1 MQNLKICGSSP
12 REEIR
17 FFLCFTFLAKRIT
30 AFFQLKFS
38 TEVVDEVL
46 KNKRKLQ
53 ESIIKSLSSLENFK
67 AVRSDRQCFALSD
80 ICEYKNDRGGLHP
93 RII

>member
-1 MQNLKICGSSP
+1 MKEISELPSGSVVKRRSAKS
-12 REEIR
+12 EDMWFESS
-17 FFLCFTFLAKRIT
+17 CFTFLAKRIT

-53 ESIIKSLSSLENFK
+53 ESIIKRIYHLLKTSRRYAPTDN
-67 AVRSDRQCFALSD
+67 V
-80 ICEYKNDRGGLHP
+80 LH
-93 RII
+93 

>member
-1 MQNLKICGSSP
+1 MQNLKICGSNP

-53 ESIIKSLSSLENFK
+53 ESIIKKVYHLLKTSRRYAPTDN
-67 AVRSDRQCFALSD
+67 V
-80 ICEYKNDRGGLHP
+80 LH
-93 RII
+93 